1 MLVPTVLI
9 AWVLLA
15 PFLAGAA
22 VARSARI
29 RAAYARTYP
38 LGLVAGWMGLGLLAA
53 GAHLLD
59 GPAAIAALGA
69 GGPLTGLSFWSLRID
84 DDDGEEGPGPAD
96 DPPPTGDGI
105 DWDAFDSGFR
115 DYVER
120 AGRER
125 VPAGRA

>member
-1 MLVPTVLI
+1 MLAPTLLI

-22 VARSARI
+22 VARSPRI
-29 RAAYARTYP
+29 RRAYARTYP
-38 LGLVAGWMGLGLLAA
+38 LGLAAGWIGLGLLAA

-59 GPAAIAALGA
+59 GPAAVAALGA
-69 GGPLTGLSFWSLRID
+69 GGPLTGLSFWSLRV
-84 DDDGEEGPGPAD
+84 DDDGGDDPPRPGD
-96 DPPPTGDGI
+96 DPPPTGDGT
-105 DWDAFDSGFR
+105 DWDAFERGFR
-115 DYVER
+115 EYVKR